1 MKPIPAIVESQHEQE
16 LAAVRDR
23 YSALRE
29 AETQQVKASK
39 RLESAT
45 GAVDMRRLELGKALV
60 AARQLWPDARAA
72 QGGAR
77 GPGGKTWAAYLEGEG
92 ISLSSGW
99 RYMELAG
106 YVEGSFQI
114 GADVKGPPAG
124 VPTYAQAGIG
134 KPRGPQLV
142 PDSPA
147 DTDFDP
153 VPQAPA
159 ALPRP
164 GFELRLGD
172 WRSVLVD
179 AGMVDVLITDHPYGE
194 RTHASPR
201 EGVREDGYAIEGL
214 APEYTHWGAADVMHF
229 AQAWSPR
236 TRGWM
241 VALCSHDLIPAWEV
255 AYEAV
260 GRYGF
265 APVPCV
271 INGMSVRLGG
281 DGPSSWTVYA
291 MVGRPRTGEFSRWGT
306 LPGAYTGG
314 REPGAEGGRG
324 KPSWLMRAIVRD
336 YSRAGDRICDPL
348 AGYGAT
354 LIAAIDEGRRCI
366 GAELDHGAYDE
377 AHRRAARPRL
387 TDTSDPATVTPIDPP
402 LDAA

>member
-1 MKPIPAIVESQHEQE
+1 MKPIPAIVENQHETT
-16 LAAVRDR
+16 LAAVRAT

-29 AETQQVKASK
+29 AETQAVKLSK
-39 RLESAT
+39 RLEAAT
-45 GAVDMRRLELGKALV
+45 GAADMRRLELGKALV
-60 AARQLWPDARAA
+60 AARELWPPAKAA

-92 ISLSSGW
+92 IALSSAW

-114 GADVKGPPAG
+114 GDLKGPG
-124 VPTYAQAGIG
+124 RVPTYAEAGIG
-134 KPRGPQLV
+134 REGRPANA
-142 PDSPA
+142 PDAP
-147 DTDFDP
+147 DFDP
-153 VPQAPA
+153 VPQPPA

-164 GFELRLGD
+164 GFALRLGD
-172 WRSVLVD
+172 WRSVLID
-179 AGMVDVLITDHPYGE
+179 AGMVDALITDHPYGA
-194 RTHASPR
+194 RTHENSRRNGNP
-201 EGVREDGYAIEGL
+201 REDGYALDGL
-214 APEYTHWGAADVMHF
+214 GPEYTHWSSADVMHF

-236 TRGWM
+236 VRGWM
-241 VALCSHDLIPAWEV
+241 VALCSHDLIPAWEA

-260 GRYGF
+260 DRYGF

-291 MVGRPRTGEFSRWGT
+291 MVGRPRTGAFSRWGT

-336 YSRAGDRICDPL
+336 YSRPGDLICDPL

-354 LIAAIDEGRRCI
+354 LIAAIDEGRRAI
-366 GAELDHGAYDE
+366 GAELDHAAYDE
-377 AHRRAARPRL
+377 AHRRAARPRA
-387 TDTSDPATVTPIDPP
+387 TDDSTARQPEAEPRVATG
-402 LDAA
+402 

>member
-1 MKPIPAIVESQHEQE
+1 MKPIPAIVESQHETV
-16 LAAVRDR
+16 LAAVRER

-39 RLESAT
+39 RLEVAT
-45 GAVDMRRLELGKALV
+45 GAADMRRLELGKALA
-60 AARQLWPDARAA
+60 AARELWPEAKAA

-92 ISLSSGW
+92 ISLSSAW

-114 GADVKGPPAG
+114 GDVKRPSGI
-124 VPTYAQAGIG
+124 PTYEQAGITG
-134 KPRGPQLV
+134 PRLV
-142 PDSPA
+142 PDAP
-147 DTDFDP
+147 DFDP
-153 VPQAPA
+153 VPQPPA
-159 ALPRP
+159 ALPRA

-172 WRSVLVD
+172 WHSVLID
-179 AGMVDVLITDHPYGE
+179 AGMVDVLITDHPYGA
-194 RTHASPR
+194 RTHVSVR
-201 EGVREDGYAIEGL
+201 EGVREDGHAIEGL
-214 APEYTHWGAADVMHF
+214 GPEYTHWGAGDVLHF
-229 AQAWSPR
+229 AQHWSPR

-241 VALCSHDLIPAWEV
+241 VALCSHDLIPAWEA

-281 DGPSSWTVYA
+281 DGPSSWSVYA
-291 MVGRPRTGEFSRWGT
+291 MVGRPRSGSRWGT

-314 REPGAEGGRG
+314 RAPGAEGGRG
-324 KPSWLMRAIVRD
+324 KPSWLMRAIARD
-336 YSRAGDRICDPL
+336 YSRPGDLVCDPL

-354 LIAAIDEGRRCI
+354 LIAALDEGRRAI
-366 GAELDHGAYDE
+366 GAELDHAAYVE
-377 AHRRAARPRL
+377 AHRRAAQPRSSD
-387 TDTSDPATVTPIDPP
+387 DTTPTT
-402 LDAA
+402 

>member
-1 MKPIPAIVESQHEQE
+1 MKPIPAIVESEHEAI

-23 YSALRE
+23 YSALRD

-39 RLESAT
+39 RLEAAT
-45 GAVDMRRLELGKALV
+45 GAADMRRLELGKSLI
-60 AARQLWPDARAA
+60 AARALWPTAKAA

-77 GPGGKTWAAYLEGEG
+77 GPNGKTWSQYLENEG
-92 ISLSSGW
+92 IAETSAW

-106 YVEGSFQI
+106 YVEGGSFQ
-114 GADVKGPPAG
+114 VKGPRL
-124 VPTYAQAGIG
+124 VPTYAEAGIG
-134 KPRGPQLV
+134 RDSV
-142 PDSPA
+142 PAPPDP
-147 DTDFDP
+147 DFDP
-153 VPQAPA
+153 TPQPPA
-159 ALPRP
+159 ALPRA
-164 GFELRLGD
+164 GFNLRLGD
-172 WRSVLVD
+172 WRSVLID
-179 AGMVDVLITDHPYGE
+179 AGMVDVLITDHPYGA
-194 RTHASPR
+194 RTHSSVR

-214 APEYTHWGAADVMHF
+214 APEYTHWSPSDVLYF
-229 AQAWSPR
+229 AQHWSPR

-241 VALCSHDLIPAWEV
+241 VALCSHDLIPAWET

-291 MVGRPRTGEFSRWGT
+291 MVGRPRSGEFSRWGT

-314 REPGAEGGRG
+314 REPGSEGGRG
-324 KPSWLMRAIVRD
+324 KPSWLMRAIARD
-336 YSRAGDRICDPL
+336 YSRPGDLICDPL

-354 LIAAIDEGRRCI
+354 LIAALDEGRRCI

-377 AHRRAARPRL
+377 AYRRAAAPRT
-387 TDTSDPATVTPIDPP
+387 TDETPNT
-402 LDAA
+402 